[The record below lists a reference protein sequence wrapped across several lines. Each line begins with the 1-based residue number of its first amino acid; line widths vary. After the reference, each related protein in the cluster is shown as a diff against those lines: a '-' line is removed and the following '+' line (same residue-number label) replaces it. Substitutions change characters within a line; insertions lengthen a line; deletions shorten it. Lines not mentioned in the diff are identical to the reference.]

1 MNIQINFTSPL
12 YDKSEQYYE
21 NYLQKTID
29 EIIIFISNKN
39 IKYLTITIYDLID
52 EYDRITKK
60 IIIQKKRIDNNI
72 FIDNLKNRLNNKIN
86 LLNNKLIIKYRLFRA
101 IRENEN
107 EKQLLKWFINIGNN
121 VADSFVFAGNYK
133 NKLLTTD
140 NALKFIIN
148 NNIIKKEYGCV
159 TIFHRKNELE
169 RCLNRISSG
178 ASFFVSQIIVDNK
191 LNDTTKIFFDTI
203 KVPIYINIT
212 LVSSN
217 NIWNLLKS
225 LGVIS
230 NYNFENNIPQNDSE
244 IYNHVYKLIKFIRNE
259 NKYISFELLTHIK
272 KERNNVFIKFNE
284 LLNKVNAIT

>member
-39 IKYLTITIYDLID
+39 IKYLTIAIYDLID
-52 EYDRITKK
+52 EYDRTTKK
-60 IIIQKKRIDNNI
+60 IIIQKKRIDNNT
-72 FIDNLKNRLNNKIN
+72 FIDNLKNRLKNKIN
-86 LLNNKLIIKYRLFRA
+86 LLNDKLIIKYRLFRA

-107 EKQLLKWFINIGNN
+107 EKQLLDWFINIGNN

-140 NALKFIIN
+140 KALKFITN

-159 TIFHRKNELE
+159 TIFHRNNELE
-169 RCLNRISSG
+169 RCLHRINLGS
-178 ASFFVSQIIVDNK
+178 SFFVSQIIVDNNV
-191 LNDTTKIFFDTI
+191 NDTTKDFFNI
-203 KVPIYINIT
+203 INVPIYINIT
-212 LVSSN
+212 LVSSS

-230 NYNFENNIPQNDSE
+230 NYNFENNIPQNENE
-244 IYNHVYKLIKFIRNE
+244 IYNHIYKLIKFIKKE
-259 NKYISFELLTHIK
+259 NKYISFEMLTHIK
-272 KERNNVFIKFNE
+272 KERTYGFLKFNE
-284 LLNKVNAIT
+284 LLNK